1 MYSCSYVLTFLVQK
15 AKVGEDVHE
24 NSGGAYKLT
33 ARVVSHEENNLACEK
48 TRSVRTRNRG
58 TRRSESNI
66 CAKYCGSYIDCVAD
80 RTYEYKAKICM
91 AITLKSR

>member
-48 TRSVRTRNRG
+48 NEKREKEESVD
-58 TRRSESNI
+58 SE
-66 CAKYCGSYIDCVAD
+66 
-80 RTYEYKAKICM
+80 R
-91 AITLKSR
+91 